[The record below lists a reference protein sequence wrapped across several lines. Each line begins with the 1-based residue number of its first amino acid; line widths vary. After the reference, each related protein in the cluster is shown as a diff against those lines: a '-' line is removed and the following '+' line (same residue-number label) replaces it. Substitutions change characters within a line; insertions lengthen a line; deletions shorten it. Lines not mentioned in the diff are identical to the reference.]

1 MTFKHIKFEDSPVMR
16 SLEKLAH
23 SKGLVKDEPVVKTAS
38 ATKNSKPTSNSLVE
52 NILYLCSQLRS
63 SGLESEASELELN
76 LMTYKQANTLYET
89 SSEKGEDLVDRAHP
103 KGSHKLEGVE
113 GGDLALIETIVDQQM
128 KNLKMVEKKP
138 TGKLSNASDI
148 LKAVKIVLA
157 VSKSDL
163 ESQLSSKISFIKNR
177 LVQVYDNIKG
187 ELNFPYVFRGYGGL
201 FSQLDDLNI
210 EKAQEM
216 FIGFYKRVKPSFSG
230 GITEDTWKVWEPK
243 LSAVGYA
250 LSEAREL
257 RNKIKK
263 MDADG
268 VTETGE
274 EAPAEKA
281 APATAPAVKMEN
293 PQIEVFK
300 RMILNIMNLLSGWQ
314 TEIKYKT
321 KLNDGTPLTDADKNQ
336 ANKWITN
343 KWTTL
348 RNIKNEFEALDP
360 TNQEEEVW
368 RFTKIMN
375 NNLGGLNEF
384 KATWEVS

>member
-1 MTFKHIKFEDSPVMR
+1 MTYKHIKFEDSPVMR

-23 SKGLVKDEPVVKTAS
+23 SKGLVKDEPVIKTAS
-38 ATKNSKPTSNSLVE
+38 TKNSRPTSNSLVE
-52 NILYLCSQLRS
+52 NVLYLCSQLRT

-89 SSEKGEDLVDRAHP
+89 SSEKGEDLVQRAHP

-128 KNLKMVEKKP
+128 KNLKMVDKKP

-148 LKAVKIVLA
+148 LNAVKIVLA

-163 ESQLSSKISFIKNR
+163 ESQLGQKISFIKNR
-177 LVQVYDNIKG
+177 LIQVYDNIKG

-230 GITEDTWKVWEPK
+230 GITDDTWKVWEPK

-250 LSEAREL
+250 LSEVREL

-274 EAPAEKA
+274 ATPAEEKVAPA
-281 APATAPAVKMEN
+281 APAVKIEN
-293 PQIEVFK
+293 PQINVF
-300 RMILNIMNLLSGWQ
+300 RDLTNNIMNLLSGWQ
-314 TEIKYKT
+314 SEIRWKN
-321 KLNDGTPLTDADKNQ
+321 KLKDGTPLTDADKNQ
-336 ANKWITN
+336 ANKWLFN
-343 KWTTL
+343 KYNIIK
-348 RNIKNEFEALDP
+348 NIKAEFDAMDP
-360 TNQEEEVW
+360 SNQEKEVW
-368 RFTKIMN
+368 RFTKIFN
-375 NNLGGLNEF
+375 SNLGGLNEF
-384 KATWEVS
+384 KATWEVD